1 MSDAVFALRELLLQI
16 MRVDDTT
23 LSPTAERVARFRGQL
38 IRDSAEAYAWLDAQL
53 KPQGLQALFRHE
65 ADQHVVYVQQRLPA
79 PAPSNPWVNGV
90 LFVLTLLSMAFV
102 GATYGY
108 TGDTL
113 PDTPAAWL
121 AFFVEGIP
129 FMLAMM
135 GILLAHELGHYFAA
149 RYHNMAVT
157 LPYFIPL
164 PLSIIG
170 TMGAVIRLKE
180 PPVNKRVLLDVGV
193 AGPLAGL
200 VVAVPVLLYGLF
212 TSPLTTLPLANALPV
227 GQTLSLEGNSLFYIV
242 AKLLA
247 FGQFLPLPASFELPP
262 LIHMAVFYLTGLP
275 KPFGGTDVLL
285 NDIAWAGWAGLL
297 ITGLNLIP
305 AGQLDGGHALYVLIG
320 RHARLAV
327 PVIVGALVVLGFLWN
342 GWFLWAA
349 LIFFLGRQH
358 AEPLDQITE
367 AGPGRKALA
376 VLALLLFIVLFTPI
390 PLS

>member
-1 MSDAVFALRELLLQI
+1 MSDTVFALRNLMLNI

-23 LSPTAERVARFRGQL
+23 LGPTADTARFRGELTQ
-38 IRDSAEAYAWLDAQL
+38 DSAAAYAWLDAQL
-53 KPQGLQALFRHE
+53 KPLGLQPLFRNE
-65 ADQHVVYVQQRLPA
+65 EGRHVVYVQRRPPA
-79 PAPSNPWVNGV
+79 PPASNPWINVV
-90 LFVLTLLSMAFV
+90 LFGLTLLSMAFV

-108 TGDTL
+108 TGETL
-113 PDTPAAWL
+113 PETPSAWL
-121 AFFVEGIP
+121 AFFAEGIP

-149 RYHNMAVT
+149 RYHKMAVT

-164 PLSIIG
+164 PFSIIG

-200 VVAVPVLLYGLF
+200 VVAVPILLYGLF
-212 TSPLTTLPLANALPV
+212 TSPLTTLPMPADLPP
-227 GQTLSLEGNSLFYIV
+227 GQTLSLEGNSLIYIL

-247 FGQFLPLPASFELPP
+247 FGRFLPLPATFELPP
-262 LIHMAVFYLTGLP
+262 VLHMAFFYLTGWP
-275 KPFGGTDVLL
+275 KPYGGTDVLL
-285 NDIAWAGWAGLL
+285 NDLAWAGWAGLL

-327 PVIVGALVVLGFLWN
+327 TVIVGALVVLGFLWN

-376 VLALLLFIVLFTPI
+376 VLALALFVALFTPI